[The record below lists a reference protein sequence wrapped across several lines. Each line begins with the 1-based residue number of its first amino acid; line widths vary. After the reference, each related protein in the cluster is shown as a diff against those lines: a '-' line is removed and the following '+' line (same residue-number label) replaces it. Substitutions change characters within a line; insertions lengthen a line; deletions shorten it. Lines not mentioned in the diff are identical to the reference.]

1 MKNYILMIFACV
13 FWAGAFI
20 AGKSSVA
27 SFGPWSLTFYRFAV
41 AALIM
46 APFLLATQRKYMSLS
61 FKQVRQVVI
70 LGLVG
75 MVGYHVLFF
84 EALKFTEAS
93 TASMIAATNPV
104 VTAFILALT
113 GVEKLSIK
121 KVMYLLLALFGVLL
135 TISNWQL
142 SVLFN
147 LKGQKGELLMVL
159 AVSCWAVYSVLV
171 KKYIAGFK
179 PVIMSFY
186 AFFCCA
192 LISLPFAL
200 HEGLVKSSIVAPK
213 GAWFSILYMS
223 LFASVLGYWI
233 QQSSIQ
239 KIGPAKTNIF
249 INIVPVFSMTMAW
262 LLLGESIGIYK
273 VVSACIIIFAVI
285 NFNMLSFKNQ
295 SR

>member
-46 APFLLATQRKYMSLS
+46 APFLLATQRKYMTLS

-142 SVLFN
+142 SVLLN

-200 HEGLVKSSIVAPK
+200 HEGLVKSSIVAPR

>member
-1 MKNYILMIFACV
+1 MKNYILMLIACV

-20 AGKSSVA
+20 AGKSSVS
-27 SFGPWSLTFYRFAV
+27 SFGPWTLTFYRFGV
-41 AALIM
+41 AALVM
-46 APFLLATQRKYMSLS
+46 APFLWLTQKEHLRLNKTQL
-61 FKQVRQVVI
+61 KQVVI
-70 LGLVG
+70 LGVVG

-104 VTAFILALT
+104 VTALILAMT
-113 GVEKLSIK
+113 GIEKLSLK
-121 KVMYLLLALFGVLL
+121 KAFYLMLALIGVLL

-142 SVLFN
+142 ATLLNISA
-147 LKGQKGELLMVL
+147 QKGELLMVL

-186 AFFCCA
+186 AFLSCA
-192 LISLPFAL
+192 LITFPFAL
-200 HEGLVKSSIVAPK
+200 KEGLLNASSVAPQSAWLSIV
-213 GAWFSILYMS
+213 YMAV
-223 LFASVLGYWI
+223 FASVLGYWI

-262 LLLGESIGIYK
+262 IFLGETIGFYK
-273 VVSACIIIFAVI
+273 IISASIIIFAVI
-285 NFNMLSFKNQ
+285 NFNLLSFKNQ

>member
-1 MKNYILMIFACV
+1 MKNYLLMLMASV

-20 AGKSSVA
+20 VGKASVA
-27 SFGPWSLTFYRFAV
+27 SFGPWTLTFYRFGI
-41 AALIM
+41 AALVM
-46 APFLLATQRKYMSLS
+46 APALWMTQRPHLKLS
-61 FKQVRQVVI
+61 AMQIRQVIV

-84 EALKFTEAS
+84 EALKYTEAS

-104 VTAFILALT
+104 VTAIILAIS
-113 GVEKLSIK
+113 GIERLSLK
-121 KVMYLLLALFGVLL
+121 KAFYLLLALVGVLL

-142 SVLFN
+142 ETLLSISAN
-147 LKGQKGELLMVL
+147 RGELLMVL

-171 KKYIAGFK
+171 KKYIGGFK

-186 AFFCCA
+186 AFLSCA
-192 LISLPFAL
+192 VMTLPFAVM
-200 HEGLVKSSIVAPK
+200 EGLFQASSQASQS
-213 GAWFSILYMS
+213 AWLSIIYMAV
-223 LFASVLGYWI
+223 FASVLGYWI

-262 LLLGESIGIYK
+262 LFLGETIGLVKI
-273 VVSACIIIFAVI
+273 VSAGIIIFAVI
-285 NFNMLSFKNQ
+285 NFNLLSFKNQ

>member
-1 MKNYILMIFACV
+1 MKNYLLMLLACV

-27 SFGPWSLTFYRFAV
+27 SFGPWSLTFYRFGV
-41 AALIM
+41 AALVM
-46 APFLLATQRKYMSLS
+46 APVLWLTQKTHLKLNRTQV
-61 FKQVRQVVI
+61 KQVII

-104 VTAFILALT
+104 VTAMILAIS
-113 GVEKLSIK
+113 GIEKLSLK
-121 KVMYLLLALFGVLL
+121 KLLYLLLALTGVLL

-142 SVLFN
+142 GDLLNISA
-147 LKGQKGELLMVL
+147 QKGELLMVL

-186 AFFCCA
+186 AFLSCA
-192 LISLPFAL
+192 LITFPFAVW
-200 HEGLVKSSIVAPK
+200 EGLFEASLKAPQSAWLSI
-213 GAWFSILYMS
+213 GYMAI
-223 LFASVLGYWI
+223 FASVLGYWI

-239 KIGPAKTNIF
+239 RIGPAKTNIF
-249 INIVPVFSMTMAW
+249 INLVPVFSMTMAW
-262 LLLGESIGIYK
+262 LFLGEAIGLGK
-273 VVSACIIIFAVI
+273 VMSAAIIIFAVV
-285 NFNMLSFKNQ
+285 NFNLLSFKNK

>member
-1 MKNYILMIFACV
+1 MKNYLLMLMACV

-20 AGKSSVA
+20 AGKASVA
-27 SFGPWSLTFYRFAV
+27 SFGPWTLTFYRFGI
-41 AALIM
+41 AALVM
-46 APFLLATQRKYMSLS
+46 APVLWLTQRPHLKLS
-61 FKQVRQVVI
+61 AIQVRQVIV

-84 EALKFTEAS
+84 EALKYTEAS

-104 VTAFILALT
+104 VTAVILAIS
-113 GVEKLSIK
+113 GIERLSLK
-121 KVMYLLLALFGVLL
+121 KAFYLLLALVGVLL

-142 SVLFN
+142 ETLLNISAN
-147 LKGQKGELLMVL
+147 RGELLMVL

-171 KKYIAGFK
+171 KKYIGGFK

-186 AFFCCA
+186 AFLSCA
-192 LISLPFAL
+192 VMTLPFAVM
-200 HEGLVKSSIVAPK
+200 EGLFEASSQATQS
-213 GAWFSILYMS
+213 AWLSIGYMAV
-223 LFASVLGYWI
+223 FASVLGYWI

-262 LLLGESIGIYK
+262 LFLGETIGLVKI
-273 VVSACIIIFAVI
+273 VSAGIIIFAVI
-285 NFNMLSFKNQ
+285 NFNLLSFKNQ

>member
-142 SVLFN
+142 SVLLN

>member
-46 APFLLATQRKYMSLS
+46 APFLLATQRKYMTLS

-142 SVLFN
+142 SVLLN

-200 HEGLVKSSIVAPK
+200 HEGLVKSSIVAPR

-273 VVSACIIIFAVI
+273 VVSGCIIIFAVI